1 MELIHSFASITF
13 YLKLS
18 FILVLFLIN
27 LYLIFSYN
35 PNLNNKILQSGLGNK
50 NLKTYLSALGA
61 AGGLLSSY
69 ITVKNEFKDYQIG
82 RINQLKV
89 EENAIINRSI
99 DKDKEIHQKILTTI
113 SNYREDLLRLHHE
126 RAKIIGHTGRLS
138 DLHEKIKDNVLIYKN
153 KSTDLN
159 SKLSELGIIDQLIN
173 RDLEKFSEEVNSLIS
188 NIEEEEL
195 PSKSE
200 VNSLISNIEEEEIPS
215 KSDNDIN
222 ESSIINT
229 DFFAIKEWFDGLI
242 GIKKIAFSLIL
253 GKSVILSALVSIIF
267 IFYGNILIEKYD
279 LVNRYPKLAKFIEL
293 RKKYQKYYFI
303 IYCLLIFFIIIIEVI
318 FGIAILLL

>member
-18 FILVLFLIN
+18 FILFLFLIN

-35 PNLNNKILQSGLGNK
+35 PNPKNKILHSGLGNK
-50 NLKTYLSALGA
+50 NLKNFLSALGYIG
-61 AGGLLSSY
+61 GGLGSY
-69 ITVKNEFKDYQIG
+69 ITIKNEFKDYQIG

-113 SNYREDLLRLHHE
+113 SNYREDLLKLHHE

-138 DLHEKIKDNVLIYKN
+138 DLYEKIKDNVLIYKN

-173 RDLEKFSEEVNSLIS
+173 RDLEKFSEEVDSLLS
-188 NIEEEEL
+188 NIEN
-195 PSKSE
+195 PSENDSVETVDK
-200 VNSLISNIEEEEIPS
+200 
-215 KSDNDIN
+215 DIN
-222 ESSIINT
+222 ESVVLGT
-229 DFFAIKEWFDGLI
+229 DFFQIKEWFDGLI
-242 GIKKIAFSLIL
+242 GVQKLAFTIIL
-253 GKSVILSALVSIIF
+253 GKSILLSALVSIIF

-303 IYCLLIFFIIIIEVI
+303 YYCLLVFFVI
-318 FGIAILLL
+318 LVETILGIAILFL